1 MTNVRSITLARPP
14 FCEGDEVELAKGLY
28 VGTPGVFLRVK
39 EDASWVDITERNG
52 AVRSHPRAW
61 LSAVSN

>member
-1 MTNVRSITLARPP
+1 MTNVGSIALARPA
-14 FCEGDEVELAKGLY
+14 FLEGHEVVLIKGPY
-28 VGTPGVFLRVK
+28 VGTPGDFLRVK